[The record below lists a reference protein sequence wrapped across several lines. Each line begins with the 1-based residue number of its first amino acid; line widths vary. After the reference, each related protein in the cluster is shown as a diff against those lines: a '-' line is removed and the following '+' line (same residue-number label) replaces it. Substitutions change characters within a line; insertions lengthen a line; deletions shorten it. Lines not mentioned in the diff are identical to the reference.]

1 MSVSSVRSRVTP
13 RGAHRWVL
21 YVIMVWIIEAP
32 SDWTNICPLLSS
44 AALKSGVL
52 KASAKHDL
60 CFGDGLSF
68 PVAHDYP

>member
-1 MSVSSVRSRVTP
+1 
-13 RGAHRWVL
+13 
-21 YVIMVWIIEAP
+21 MVWIIEAS
-32 SDWTNICPLLSS
+32 SDCPLLSS

>member
-1 MSVSSVRSRVTP
+1 
-13 RGAHRWVL
+13 
-21 YVIMVWIIEAP
+21 MVWIIEAT
-32 SDWTNICPLLSS
+32 SDCPAWTNICPLLSS